1 MKKLIVL
8 ILIMMMLIS
17 TGVNVNASS
26 DIAACYTD
34 IKSYVNLSPISSVN
48 INGETYVLIEE
59 LGKYGFEVIW
69 SDTERTLTVKEGAYI
84 PYDELIGEEVE
95 AGALS
100 FYAKET
106 DIKLIIGDTSL
117 PCLWSEKG
125 IITHFDNLGL
135 FGSVKWYDKER
146 KIRLVTG
153 VYQHYVNFPDMVHYY
168 FEEFPD
174 VPTPES
180 VGAPKYET
188 KYADSQLSGVIY
200 AYPRK
205 SITKEIYEAYIKH
218 LVSEG
223 FTYRGN
229 VNWDSNVWL
238 QKEDTSMLIGVD
250 DEYLYV
256 KIFFKNEI

>member
-1 MKKLIVL
+1 MKKLITLLL
-8 ILIMMMLIS
+8 IFIIKLGMCA
-17 TGVNVNASS
+17 NASS
-26 DIAACYTD
+26 DISAYYTD
-34 IKSYVNLSPISSVN
+34 IKSYVNLSAIPSVN
-48 INGETYVLIEE
+48 INGQTYVLVEE

-69 SDTERTLTVKEGAYI
+69 NESDRTLTVNEGTYI
-84 PYDELIGEEVE
+84 PHDELITEDTSVGEL
-95 AGALS
+95 AFHAL
-100 FYAKET
+100 ET
-106 DIKLIIGDTSL
+106 DIRLIIKDTTF

-125 IITHFDNLGL
+125 IITHFDNIGL
-135 FGSVKWYDKER
+135 FGSVRWYDKER

-153 VYQHYVNFPDMVHYY
+153 VYEHYVNFPDMVHFY

-174 VPTPES
+174 VPTPEA

-188 KYADSQLSGVIY
+188 KYADSELSGVIY

-205 SITKEIYEAYIKH
+205 NITKEMYDAYTKH
-218 LVSEG
+218 LVNEG

-229 VNWDSNVWL
+229 VNWDSNIWF

-250 DEYLYV
+250 EDYLYV